1 MLRYII
7 DALSMPVQGFSATQ
21 CEAGVRG
28 VGAQP
33 FGAEPKSSGSGARTA
48 RWVSD
53 KGAQGYSSSIFF
65 WKTATVALLF
75 VCDKYC
81 SIID

>member
-48 RWVSD
+48 RWENA
-53 KGAQGYSSSIFF
+53 KIP
-65 WKTATVALLF
+65 
-75 VCDKYC
+75 
-81 SIID
+81 